1 MLGME
6 TRMETRSMGSKTPC
20 AKGSADHNYNKATPS
35 DKLPHN
41 DNENCNGCRKLFEKS
56 KKRIQFGFCESDF
69 CLHCS
74 ALNKSTFEALSACE
88 SAAWHCQHCIFA
100 VPGVKK
106 LLVLVGN
113 VGEKCEALNE
123 RVTTLENNDQVSS
136 VKVKNIVQEEVAEL
150 KEIESRCLNM
160 ICLNLPE
167 SKKIDLSER
176 KQEDNELLVNL
187 LQNRM
192 EVDTDEITID
202 KLVRLGR
209 SDSKNGAIKCR
220 PLRFTVNNFEH
231 KRQILK
237 ASSLLRKF
245 SNP

>member
-1 MLGME
+1 M
-6 TRMETRSMGSKTPC
+6 
-20 AKGSADHNYNKATPS
+20 
-35 DKLPHN
+35 
-41 DNENCNGCRKLFEKS
+41 
-56 KKRIQFGFCESDF
+56 
-69 CLHCS
+69 
-74 ALNKSTFEALSACE
+74 
-88 SAAWHCQHCIFA
+88 
-100 VPGVKK
+100 
-106 LLVLVGN
+106 
-113 VGEKCEALNE
+113 
-123 RVTTLENNDQVSS
+123 TTLENNDQVSS

-150 KEIESRCLNM
+150 KEIESRRLNM

-220 PLRFTVNNFEH
+220 PLRFTVNSFEH

-237 ASSLLRKF
+237 ASSLLRNSPTDDVF
-245 SNP
+245 SNVYFTPDLTKNQRKVAYKLRVERRSREENGEDNLKISRGKIVVVKKNKDVNGSLSEGIALSSSPSVSA

>member
-1 MLGME
+1 M
-6 TRMETRSMGSKTPC
+6 
-20 AKGSADHNYNKATPS
+20 
-35 DKLPHN
+35 
-41 DNENCNGCRKLFEKS
+41 
-56 KKRIQFGFCESDF
+56 
-69 CLHCS
+69 
-74 ALNKSTFEALSACE
+74 
-88 SAAWHCQHCIFA
+88 
-100 VPGVKK
+100 
-106 LLVLVGN
+106 
-113 VGEKCEALNE
+113 
-123 RVTTLENNDQVSS
+123 TTLENNDQVSS

-150 KEIESRCLNM
+150 KEIESRRLNM

-237 ASSLLRKF
+237 ASSLLRNSPTDDVF
-245 SNP
+245 SNVYFTPDLTKNQRKVAYELRVERRSREENGEDNLKISRGKIIVVKKNKDVNGSLSEGIALSSSPSVSA